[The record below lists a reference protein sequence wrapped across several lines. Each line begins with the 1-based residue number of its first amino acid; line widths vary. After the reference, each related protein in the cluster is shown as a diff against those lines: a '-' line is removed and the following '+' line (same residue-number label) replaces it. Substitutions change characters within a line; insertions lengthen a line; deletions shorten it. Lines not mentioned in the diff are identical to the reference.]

1 MAVATIYPIRNYWYV
16 YTNPKW
22 QDARGS
28 LKADSVSTGPNSPI
42 GIISGFSFYRTYLS
56 FELSSGSIPADSV
69 IENIT
74 ISLKRTDAI
83 RGVYSPI
90 IAYGGLSILS
100 GIIGEFPLYIDNLV
114 ASDPLDT
121 ISIDNNLKYFT
132 SRSFDLTT
140 YSSIT
145 PGSTLTVGI
154 IDSLD
159 FDYSTDQIS
168 NTYLIDTN
176 TEGSYPPF
184 LTVTYRQGYP
194 NSIMGIDSANVSGV
208 MGISAANISN
218 IMGV

>member
-16 YTNPKW
+16 YANAKW
-22 QDARGS
+22 QDARDS

-42 GIISGFSFYRTYLS
+42 GIIPGFSFYRTYLS
-56 FELSSGSIPADSV
+56 FELASKSIPADSV

-100 GIIGEFPLYIDNLV
+100 GIDSEFPLYINNLV
-114 ASDPLDT
+114 GSDPLDT
-121 ISIDNNLKYFT
+121 ITIDDNLGYYT

-140 YSSIT
+140 YSSII
-145 PGSTLTVGI
+145 PGSTLTVGL

-159 FDYSTDQIS
+159 FDYSTGQIS

-194 NSIMGIDSANVSGV
+194 NSIMGVASANIAGVSGIPSADILSV
-208 MGISAANISN
+208 MG
-218 IMGV
+218 V